1 MGLYTDPNGK
11 IEDSGAAE
19 KVLPGAQPLR
29 GLKAA
34 NGQTWESFRRTLH
47 PRWGAVWLDLAA
59 RYALMAAGF
68 AAACAIAATFGN
80 AVGLALA
87 PLTGGWMGFWFAS
100 IVLFMH
106 EAAHYNLHPDKK
118 TNDRLAQWLVCIL
131 IGDEIRRYR
140 SLHWEHHLHLGQP
153 QDTEVSYHFAP
164 TLRFALEN
172 LAGIHLW
179 RVFKE
184 HHGSKGTTGEGQ
196 DAGARGRRVALASG
210 VVLHAL
216 ILTATLAAGFYSAAV
231 AWVFAVIVCFPF
243 FSALRNQ
250 LEHRSEDAVPGVD
263 YARTPH
269 GAVNRMFAASPLA
282 RAFGSAGFRRHLLHH
297 WDPQTSYSRF
307 DDLEG
312 FLMQTELAPQIDA
325 ARTTYLSTW
334 RVLARPQAAHDIRE
348 RSSSAVG

>member
-1 MGLYTDPNGK
+1 
-11 IEDSGAAE
+11 
-19 KVLPGAQPLR
+19 
-29 GLKAA
+29 
-34 NGQTWESFRRTLH
+34 
-47 PRWGAVWLDLAA
+47 LAA
-59 RYALMAAGF
+59 RYALLAAGFGAACGF
-68 AAACAIAATFGN
+68 AAAFGN
-80 AVGLALA
+80 VVGLVLA
-87 PLTGGWMGFWFAS
+87 PVTGLWMGFWFAS

-164 TLRFALEN
+164 TSRFVLEN
-172 LAGIHLW
+172 LVGVHLW

-184 HHGSKGTTGEGQ
+184 HHGTRETAVEGLDRQ
-196 DAGARGRRVALASG
+196 VRRRVALASG
-210 VVLHAL
+210 MVLHAL
-216 ILTATLAAGFYSAAV
+216 ILAATVAAGCHSAAV
-231 AWVFAVIVCFPF
+231 AWVFAVVVCFPF

-263 YARTPH
+263 YTRTPH
-269 GAVNRMFAASPLA
+269 GAVNRMFAANLPA

-307 DDLEG
+307 DDFEG
-312 FLMQTELAPQIDA
+312 FLMQTELAPQIDE
-325 ARTTYLSTW
+325 ARTSYLSTW
-334 RVLARPQAAHDIRE
+334 RALVRPQPAL
-348 RSSSAVG
+348 SAQDVPLTK